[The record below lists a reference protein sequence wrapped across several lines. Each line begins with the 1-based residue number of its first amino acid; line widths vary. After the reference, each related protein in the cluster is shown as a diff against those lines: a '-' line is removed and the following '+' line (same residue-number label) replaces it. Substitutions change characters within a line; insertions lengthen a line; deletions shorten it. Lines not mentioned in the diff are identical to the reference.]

1 MTIDDKIRDKK
12 HDMILTQKQKNNQH
26 YHQGKLIIINKS
38 QYIGLPGALSGPSLK
53 ISYIFS

>member
-12 HDMILTQKQKNNQH
+12 HDMILTQKQQNYQH
-26 YHQGKLIIINKS
+26 YHQGKLIITNKS

>member
-12 HDMILTQKQKNNQH
+12 HDMILTQQNYQH
-26 YHQGKLIIINKS
+26 YHQGKLIITNKS